1 MSTYMN
7 EEPQPLPGGRDRHE
21 RSSIL
26 ADRRQRR
33 VLSVLASAPEPV
45 TVSELCYRLAAMD
58 RGGAETAGSTLESIR
73 TDLHHRCLPSLEAA
87 GWIERRPDGVR
98 LDEPLFD
105 GSLPFSLPALRK
117 PDDPI
122 WELVSALLARPY
134 RTRLLA
140 TLAEHDGYL
149 TVEELAAELQGRG
162 DDGRTLRLALH
173 HVDLP
178 KLAAV
183 GPVEYDRDGRAAA
196 PTDRLSA
203 SLDRLGL
210 DA

>member
-1 MSTYMN
+1 MSACMDG
-7 EEPQPLPGGRDRHE
+7 EPRPLPGGRGRHE

-33 VLSVLASAPEPV
+33 VLSVLASASRPV
-45 TVSELCYRLAAMD
+45 TVDELCHRLAAMD
-58 RGGAETAGSTLESIR
+58 REGAETAGSSLESIR
-73 TDLHHRCLPSLEAA
+73 TDLHHRCLPSLEAV
-87 GWIERRPDGVR
+87 GWLERRPDGLR

-134 RTRLLA
+134 RTRLLVA
-140 TLAEHDGYL
+140 IAEHDGYL
-149 TVEELAAELQGRG
+149 TVEELAATLQGQ
-162 DDGRTLRLALH
+162 DERTLRITLH

-183 GPVEYDRDGRAAA
+183 GPVAYDRDGRAAA
-196 PTDRLSA
+196 PTDRLST
-203 SLDRLGL
+203 SLDRLEL